1 MKYCGPSTTAAAS
14 MPPFQIDRDGSQ
26 TTEPFIG
33 SAPGLMRSEL
43 TLYGPLAES
52 LSALPCNS
60 VVGEL
65 ACCQFVPAL
74 IVMTAAP
81 RSVLYN

>member
-1 MKYCGPSTTAAAS
+1 

-52 LSALPCNS
+52 FSALPCNS

-81 RSVLYN
+81 GLCCIISSFANYIRAAFR